1 MLKDL
6 VAIEIELVDK
16 EQREYMLQKAL
27 ADVAKEYDYVLID
40 CAPSLGLITLN
51 SLVAADSVIIP
62 IQCEYFALEGLGK
75 LLNTVKS
82 IQNIH
87 NPNLDI
93 EGLLLTM
100 FDSRLRL
107 SNQVVE
113 EVRKHFSTMVFDT
126 IIRRNTRLGEAPSY
140 GEQALGRGLSALLKE
155 TSADINSAS
164 DKNAD
169 KLVGSIVEIELN
181 SIDVNPFQPRTYFDE
196 EAISE
201 LANSIKELGVIQPIT
216 VRKLEGNK
224 FQLVS
229 GERRFRASKL
239 IGNTSIPAYIRI
251 ANDQEM
257 LEMALVENIQR
268 KNLDP
273 IEVALSYQRLIEDIQ
288 LTQEQLSVRV
298 GKKRS
303 TVTNYLRL
311 LKLDPIIQTGM
322 RDGFISMGH
331 GRALINVDSSEN
343 QLNIYTKI
351 VKDKLSVRQTEELV
365 KNLKEG
371 NTTTSK
377 KSQVPSFAKNSLHDL
392 TSFFGNKVTIS
403 VNSKGKGKLTIP
415 FTSEEDFNR
424 IKNLLK

>member
-1 MLKDL
+1 M
-6 VAIEIELVDK
+6 A
-16 EQREYMLQKAL
+16 KAT
-27 ADVAKEYDYVLID
+27 K
-40 CAPSLGLITLN
+40 
-51 SLVAADSVIIP
+51 
-62 IQCEYFALEGLGK
+62 K
-75 LLNTVKS
+75 
-82 IQNIH
+82 
-87 NPNLDI
+87 
-93 EGLLLTM
+93 
-100 FDSRLRL
+100 
-107 SNQVVE
+107 
-113 EVRKHFSTMVFDT
+113 
-126 IIRRNTRLGEAPSY
+126 
-140 GEQALGRGLSALLKE
+140 QALGRGLSALLKE
-155 TSADINSAS
+155 TSSDIVSAS

-169 KLVGSIVEIELN
+169 KLVGNIIEIELS
-181 SIDVNPFQPRTYFDE
+181 SIEVNPFQPRTYFDE
-196 EAISE
+196 EALHE

-239 IGNTSIPAYIRI
+239 IGNTTVPAYIRI

-273 IEVALSYQRLIEDIQ
+273 IEVALSYQRLIDEIQ
-288 LTQEQLSVRV
+288 LTQEKLSVRV

-343 QLNIYTKI
+343 QLTIYSKI

-365 KNLKEG
+365 KLLKEG
-371 NTTTSK
+371 SAPSKRKKQLPIFIKESMVDLNT
-377 KSQVPSFAKNSLHDL
+377 
-392 TSFFGNKVTIS
+392 FFGNKVGIS
-403 VNSKGKGKLTIP
+403 INTKGKGKLTIP
-415 FTSEEDFNR
+415 FNSEEDFNR

>member
-1 MLKDL
+1 M
-6 VAIEIELVDK
+6 A
-16 EQREYMLQKAL
+16 KAT
-27 ADVAKEYDYVLID
+27 K
-40 CAPSLGLITLN
+40 
-51 SLVAADSVIIP
+51 
-62 IQCEYFALEGLGK
+62 K
-75 LLNTVKS
+75 
-82 IQNIH
+82 
-87 NPNLDI
+87 
-93 EGLLLTM
+93 
-100 FDSRLRL
+100 
-107 SNQVVE
+107 
-113 EVRKHFSTMVFDT
+113 
-126 IIRRNTRLGEAPSY
+126 
-140 GEQALGRGLSALLKE
+140 QALGRGLSALLRE
-155 TSADINSAS
+155 TSVDINSAS

-169 KLVGSIVEIELN
+169 KLVGSILEIEL
-181 SIDVNPFQPRTYFDE
+181 IDIEMNPFQPRTHFDE
-196 EAISE
+196 ESLTE

-239 IGNTSIPAYIRI
+239 IGNTTVPAYIRI

-273 IEVALSYQRLIEDIQ
+273 IEIALSYQRLIEEIE
-288 LTQEQLSVRV
+288 LTQEQLSIRV

-331 GRALINVDSSEN
+331 GRALINVDATEN

-351 VKDKLSVRQTEELV
+351 VKDKLSVRQTEALV
-365 KNLKEG
+365 KDLKEG
-371 NTTTSK
+371 NPAIK
-377 KSQVPSFAKNSLHDL
+377 NQKQVPNFIQDSIPHLNL
-392 TSFFGNKVTIS
+392 FFGNKIAIS
-403 VNSKGKGKLTIP
+403 ANAKGKGKMTIP
-415 FTSEEDFNR
+415 FSSEEDFNR